1 MSDTL
6 KEINWL
12 RFYHQSED
20 ALKDKDILKDQAHLK
35 LTKTTNALFAL
46 PLFFQLWQISLTNK
60 SECVNLY
67 RKVRFFKV
75 LGFFGAVGFGSWEY
89 VQMRHKW
96 HYYNKFY
103 PEPTELQKTLNRD
116 AMIYKE
122 NSFKNVST

>member
-46 PLFFQLWQISLTNK
+46 PLFFQLW
-60 SECVNLY
+60 
-67 RKVRFFKV
+67 
-75 LGFFGAVGFGSWEY
+75 
-89 VQMRHKW
+89 
-96 HYYNKFY
+96 
-103 PEPTELQKTLNRD
+103 
-116 AMIYKE
+116 
-122 NSFKNVST
+122 